1 MRRFWRL
8 GIFLFERGS
17 AGVRAGSGMDG
28 KWGMGGK
35 EDWAWKGVVYGRG
48 RGVEENWRGIELAW
62 KGPDVGENLYGREL
76 DVEENWRER
85 GPAWRRA
92 GVEEE

>member
-1 MRRFWRL
+1 MGLEGCSIWK
-8 GIFLFERGS
+8 
-17 AGVRAGSGMDG
+17 RA
-28 KWGMGGK
+28 
-35 EDWAWKGVVYGRG
+35 GRG
-48 RGVEENWRGIELAW
+48 RKLAWNRTGVEEGGERELAW